1 MCHYPQSPKTVFI
14 RVNRCLKNEIGPFV
28 PQCLCGDE
36 SIMQN
41 KANFKMGNINIST
54 ARTKAYA
61 NRQRT
66 MNNER
71 YSKQTQS
78 KPISNDQTQ
87 FQTHKHLAPLA
98 GRDIATSLRSPEM
111 TGGTGP
117 LRPCSGQALSAL
129 PFILTICQQSSV
141 IHLIRRREARCSLA
155 IPLVP

>member
-41 KANFKMGNINIST
+41 KANFTMGNMAIST
-54 ARTKAYA
+54 ALLRTYP
-61 NRQRT
+61 NEQRT
-66 MNNER
+66 INNEH

-78 KPISNDQTQ
+78 KPISNAQTPCPTC
-87 FQTHKHLAPLA
+87 QTRACHGPGDPAMP
-98 GRDIATSLRSPEM
+98 
-111 TGGTGP
+111 GGTGP

-129 PFILTICQQSSV
+129 PFILTICS
-141 IHLIRRREARCSLA
+141 
-155 IPLVP
+155 